1 MRGMGRVT
9 EVQMS
14 YRSYSDGGA
23 EVIQMSYAPS
33 EFSGGTDDGS
43 FIAWTLPQ
51 LHSLPAITSL
61 TLDIPDAL
69 TSVAAR
75 ALGSLTMLTTL
86 ELHRGDVE
94 SVLEVSDEQHY
105 YEEVYY
111 DSGGDGCS
119 CGCCCGCCFE
129 GNTMGEDM
137 DEEIAEL
144 VAEKYMK
151 LRGDMRVLAAQEDW
165 SQALSPLKRLTTIDL
180 SKCLNVTDKALRALT
195 GLTKNLTTLKLSDGM
210 VEAGYEHG
218 LDVQHSITDE
228 GIKAVCKLTSLSSLE
243 LAYTGVTDKGL
254 LELRSLSA
262 LTSLALTQ
270 CDHVSAGAVKALT
283 TALPNLTVT

>member
-1 MRGMGRVT
+1 MWRVT

-14 YRSYSDGGA
+14 Y
-23 EVIQMSYAPS
+23 AP
-33 EFSGGTDDGS
+33 FRGGTDDG
-43 FIAWTLPQ
+43 IIQAILPQ

-69 TSVAAR
+69 TAVTAR

-94 SVLEVSDEQHY
+94 SVVEVDVEEQCMLEQDCA
-105 YEEVYY
+105 EEASGD
-111 DSGGDGCS
+111 DSFDQEFIFMVVQGR
-119 CGCCCGCCFE
+119 
-129 GNTMGEDM
+129 MG
-137 DEEIAEL
+137 EL
-144 VAEKYMK
+144 VAEKYMEHRDE
-151 LRGDMRVLAAQEDW
+151 LRLLAAQEDW
-165 SQALSPLKRLTTIDL
+165 SQALSPLKRLTTLDL

-210 VEAGYEHG
+210 VAAGYEHG
-218 LDVQHSITDE
+218 LAVQHSITDK

-243 LAYTGVTDKGL
+243 LAYTGLTDKGL

-270 CDHVSAGAVKALT
+270 CDHVSAGALKALT